1 MITRAETTTITSIEH
16 ARHAI
21 GSRRFALAILS
32 VAVTL
37 GASVACGRAEV
48 SIQADRAVVHL
59 EASKAPLSEVL
70 SALESKF
77 SIRHRT
83 SVPLDQSI
91 SGTYR
96 GSVRHVLSRLLG
108 GFNYYIVDTA
118 EGGVEITVVGR
129 PGAAAAGN
137 LPRAGLAAPQM
148 MTMSQ
153 RLVVPPPTAAEVAA
167 ERQRA
172 HHRRPP

>member
-1 MITRAETTTITSIEH
+1 VEITTITSTEH
-16 ARHAI
+16 ARRAI
-21 GSRRFALAILS
+21 GRRGLALAVLC

-37 GASVACGRAEV
+37 GASAACGRAEV
-48 SIQADRAVVHL
+48 SIHGDGAVVYI
-59 EASKAPLSEVL
+59 EARKAPLSEVL
-70 SALESKF
+70 SALEGAF

-108 GFNYYIVDTA
+108 GFNYYIADTA
-118 EGGVEITVVGR
+118 EGGIEITVVGR
-129 PGAAAAGN
+129 PGAAAVGN
-137 LPRAGLAAPQM
+137 LPSAGLAAPQV
-148 MTMSQ
+148 MTTFQ
-153 RLVVPPPTAAEVAA
+153 KLVVPPPTAAEVAA

>member
-1 MITRAETTTITSIEH
+1 MIIRAQTTTITRTEH
-16 ARHAI
+16 ARRAI
-21 GSRRFALAILS
+21 GGRRLALTVLS

-37 GASVACGRAEV
+37 GASAASGDAEV
-48 SIQADRAVVHL
+48 SVRGDRAAVQL

-70 SALESKF
+70 SALESSF

-96 GSVRHVLSRLLG
+96 GSVRQVLSRLLG
-108 GFNYYIVDTA
+108 GFNYYIADTA
-118 EGGVEITVVGR
+118 DGGMEITVVGR
-129 PGAAAAGN
+129 PGTAAMGS
-137 LPRAGLAAPQM
+137 AGLAAPQA
-148 MTMSQ
+148 TTTFQ
-153 RLVVPPPTAAEVAA
+153 KLVIPPPTAAEVAA
-167 ERQRA
+167 ARQKA

>member
-1 MITRAETTTITSIEH
+1 MIIRAQATTITSTEH

-21 GSRRFALAILS
+21 GGRGFPLAVLL

-37 GASVACGRAEV
+37 GASAAGGRAEV
-48 SIQADRAVVHL
+48 SVHGDRDAVRL

-70 SALESKF
+70 SALESQF
-77 SIRHRT
+77 AIRHRT

-108 GFNYYIVDTA
+108 GFNYYIADTA
-118 EGGVEITVVGR
+118 EGGIEITVVGR
-129 PGAAAAGN
+129 PGAAAM
-137 LPRAGLAAPQM
+137 AAPQ
-148 MTMSQ
+148 TVTTFQ
-153 RLVVPPPTAAEVAA
+153 KLVVPPPTAAEVAA
-167 ERQRA
+167 ERQKA

>member
-1 MITRAETTTITSIEH
+1 MIIRAKTTTITSTEH

-21 GSRRFALAILS
+21 GGRSLALAVLS
-32 VAVTL
+32 AALTL
-37 GASVACGRAEV
+37 GAGASCVRAEV
-48 SIQADRAVVHL
+48 SIHRDKAVVHL

-70 SALESKF
+70 SALESTF

-83 SVPLDQSI
+83 AVPLDQSI

-108 GFNYYIVDTA
+108 GFNYYIADTA
-118 EGGVEITVVGR
+118 DGGIDITVVSR
-129 PGAAAAGN
+129 PGSAVGN
-137 LPRAGLAAPQM
+137 AGLAAPQV
-148 MTMSQ
+148 MTTFQ
-153 RLVVPPPTAAEVAA
+153 KLVVPPPTAAEVAA
-167 ERQRA
+167 ARQKA

>member
-1 MITRAETTTITSIEH
+1 MIIRTETTITSTEH

-21 GSRRFALAILS
+21 GGRSLALAVLS
-32 VAVTL
+32 VALTL
-37 GASVACGRAEV
+37 GAGACCVRAEV
-48 SIQADRAVVHL
+48 SIHGDKAAVRL

-70 SALESKF
+70 SALESSF
-77 SIRHRT
+77 PIRHRT

-108 GFNYYIVDTA
+108 GFNYYMADTA
-118 EGGVEITVVGR
+118 DGGIEITVVGK
-129 PGAAAAGN
+129 PSAAAVGG
-137 LPRAGLAAPQM
+137 AGLAAPPG
-148 MTMSQ
+148 MTTFQ
-153 RLVVPPPTAAEVAA
+153 KLVVPPPTAAEVRA

>member
-1 MITRAETTTITSIEH
+1 MIIRAETTTTTCIER
-16 ARHAI
+16 ARRAI
-21 GSRRFALAILS
+21 GSRRLALAVLS
-32 VAVTL
+32 VAITFGA
-37 GASVACGRAEV
+37 GASCVRAEV
-48 SIQADRAVVHL
+48 SIHGDKAAVRL

-70 SALESKF
+70 SALESSF

-108 GFNYYIVDTA
+108 GFNYYMADTA
-118 EGGVEITVVGR
+118 EGGIEITVVGR
-129 PGAAAAGN
+129 PGAAAM
-137 LPRAGLAAPQM
+137 PSAGLAAPQA
-148 MTMSQ
+148 MTTFQ
-153 RLVVPPPTAAEVAA
+153 KLVVPPPTAAEIAA

>member
-1 MITRAETTTITSIEH
+1 MRVGTTTITSTEL

-21 GSRRFALAILS
+21 GSRRLALAAMS

-37 GASVACGRAEV
+37 GASATCGRAEV
-48 SIQADRAVVHL
+48 SIHGDRAGVHL
-59 EASKAPLSEVL
+59 EASKASLSEVL
-70 SALESKF
+70 SALESAF
-77 SIRHRT
+77 PIRHRT

-108 GFNYYIVDTA
+108 GFNYYIAETA
-118 EGGVEITVVGR
+118 EGGIQITVVGR
-129 PGAAAAGN
+129 PGAAV
-137 LPRAGLAAPQM
+137 AAPPA
-148 MTMSQ
+148 TTAFQ

-167 ERQRA
+167 ERQKA

>member
-1 MITRAETTTITSIEH
+1 METTSITSTEH

-83 SVPLDQSI
+83 SVPLDQSV

-96 GSVRHVLSRLLG
+96 GSVRHVLSRLLR

-129 PGAAAAGN
+129 PGAAAVGS
-137 LPRAGLAAPQM
+137 LLAAPQV
-148 MTMSQ
+148 MTAFQ
-153 RLVVPPPTAAEVAA
+153 KLVVPPPTAAEVAA

>member
-1 MITRAETTTITSIEH
+1 MIIRAETTTITSTEH

-21 GSRRFALAILS
+21 ASRRLALAVLS

-37 GASVACGRAEV
+37 GASASCVRAEV
-48 SIQADRAVVHL
+48 SIHRDKAVVHL

-70 SALESKF
+70 SALESAF
-77 SIRHRT
+77 PIRHRT

-91 SGTYR
+91 SGTYQ

-108 GFNYYIVDTA
+108 GFNYYIADTA
-118 EGGVEITVVGR
+118 EGGIEVTVVGR
-129 PGAAAAGN
+129 PGAAAVGN
-137 LPRAGLAAPQM
+137 LPSAGQV
-148 MTMSQ
+148 MTTSQ
-153 RLVVPPPTAAEVAA
+153 KLVVPPPTAAEVAA
-167 ERQRA
+167 ERQKA

>member
-1 MITRAETTTITSIEH
+1 MIIRAETTSITSTEH
-16 ARHAI
+16 ARHTI
-21 GSRRFALAILS
+21 GRRRFALAVLS

-37 GASVACGRAEV
+37 GASAACGRAEV
-48 SIQADRAVVHL
+48 SIQADKAVVHL

-108 GFNYYIVDTA
+108 GFNYYIADTA
-118 EGGVEITVVGR
+118 EGGIEITVVGR
-129 PGAAAAGN
+129 PGAAAGGN
-137 LPRAGLAAPQM
+137 LLAAPQA
-148 MTMSQ
+148 MTTSQ

-167 ERQRA
+167 ERKRA